1 MATLHAN
8 NANQALER
16 IISFFPTEA
25 KHGLLLGV
33 PLNLVVVVSQ
43 RLIPVKIKKC
53 VAAVE
58 VMINTPYISEL
69 IQKQKLSEM
78 RDIMAYNND
87 IGMNIFD
94 QSLFKLFANGKIDEE
109 NALANADSR
118 NDLSLKMRFAAEGQ
132 AGRFGN

>member
-16 IISFFPTEA
+16 IISFFPTDAE
-25 KHGLLLGV
+25 HGLLLGV

-58 VMINTPYISEL
+58 V
-69 IQKQKLSEM
+69 
-78 RDIMAYNND
+78 
-87 IGMNIFD
+87 
-94 QSLFKLFANGKIDEE
+94 
-109 NALANADSR
+109 
-118 NDLSLKMRFAAEGQ
+118 SLKMRFAAEGQ
-132 AGRFGN
+132 AGGFGN